1 MGRFKTIRKLY
12 KIFKINKKQTLII
25 DATNEEYIN
34 SDLNENLIINE
45 IEKNGFYNNIQLD
58 HTTLNYIKNLCSR
71 YSQEELAKITISML
85 VKNSDLSQK
94 LKSLE
99 SE

>member
-1 MGRFKTIRKLY
+1 MVSNVLKEKDPVSISR
-12 KIFKINKKQTLII
+12 
-25 DATNEEYIN
+25 E
-34 SDLNENLIINE
+34 DLV
-45 IEKNGFYNNIQLD
+45 
-58 HTTLNYIKNLCSR
+58 KNLCSR

-94 LKSLE
+94 LKNLE

>member
-1 MGRFKTIRKLY
+1 MVSNVLKEK
-12 KIFKINKKQTLII
+12 
-25 DATNEEYIN
+25 DAMSISRE
-34 SDLNENLIINE
+34 DLV
-45 IEKNGFYNNIQLD
+45 
-58 HTTLNYIKNLCSR
+58 KNLCSR

-99 SE
+99 SK